1 VAVNSGHLFIWEI
14 VMRYIATAI
23 FFLSLVVSTSA
34 NAGPDPMVFTPRY
47 GVIASNNTMNYM
59 VKHVFKYNKNVK
71 QELADASK
79 NSATQKSAVESTQIT
94 LDGPPIAAAK
104 LASTL
109 AEQDRAEAQ
118 QLYTQLLDTYRKSIE
133 PANKIPKNDL
143 AGAVALFIGGN
154 YEAYRNADMQ
164 PAHFQA
170 LVRQMQQIIGSN
182 ATFTQASK
190 VEKQELYEQFAILGM
205 LMASTRETIQ
215 IKQPSNA
222 KEINAKL
229 KSTAKTYLEQ
239 FLKIDADSVLIGP
252 QGLALQ

>member
-14 VMRYIATAI
+14 VMRYLATAI
-23 FFLSLVVSTSA
+23 FFLSLVISSSA

-59 VKHVFKYNKNVK
+59 VKHVFKYNKSVK
-71 QELADASK
+71 QELTDASK
-79 NSATQKSAVESTQIT
+79 NNVTQKVAAQSTQIT

-104 LASTL
+104 LAATL
-109 AEQDRAEAQ
+109 AEQDRAEATQ
-118 QLYTQLLDTYRKSIE
+118 FYSQLLDTYRKSIE

-170 LVRQMQQIIGSN
+170 LVGQMQQIISN
-182 ATFTQASK
+182 NASFAQASK
-190 VEKQELYEQFAILGM
+190 AEKQELYEQFAILGM
-205 LMASTRETIQ
+205 LMASMREIIQ
-215 IKQPSNA
+215 AKQPANA
-222 KEINAKL
+222 KDINAKL

-239 FLKIDADSVLIGP
+239 FLKIDADNVLIGD

>member
-1 VAVNSGHLFIWEI
+1 
-14 VMRYIATAI
+14 MRYLCGTVICLTLLTPI
-23 FFLSLVVSTSA
+23 VSE
-34 NAGPDPMVFTPRY
+34 AGPDPMIYTPMY
-47 GVIASNNTMNYM
+47 GVHASNTTMKFM
-59 VKHVFKYNKNVK
+59 EKHVFKYNKNVK

-79 NSATQKSAVESTQIT
+79 DNGTQKVAAQSTQIT

-109 AEQDRAEAQ
+109 AEQDRAEAA
-118 QLYTQLLDTYRKSIE
+118 QLYTQLLDAYRKTIE

-170 LVRQMQQIIGSN
+170 LVRQMQLIIGSN

-215 IKQPSNA
+215 TKQPSNA
-222 KEINAKL
+222 KDINAKL

-252 QGLALQ
+252 QGLALP